1 MNFKR
6 SEMQEMMT
14 EALENTKTQ
23 TTTNNLN
30 AQTINELV
38 NSVKLLNNRISYL
51 EHKCERYRK
60 AYNKIYWEN
69 EERVKN
75 ETVAAELERNLKNH
89 FETERTDN

>member
-38 NSVKLLNNRISYL
+38 SSVKLLNSRISYL

-60 AYNKIYWEN
+60 AYNKIYWDN
-69 EERVKN
+69 EERIKN